1 MDAVITAGG
10 IPKPGE
16 PLYEETQGQAKAL
29 LNIAG
34 KPMVQWVLDAL
45 CQSSV
50 VDRVIVVGLSPES
63 NLDCDKLIDYIPN
76 QASMLENI
84 RAGVNKV
91 LEHNPSTQHVLLVS
105 SDIPAITGEMVDW
118 VANKALETDDDA
130 YYNVIQREVMEAR
143 YPNSR
148 RSYTR
153 LRGMEVCGGDLNL
166 IHTRMMSGNNNDV
179 WEKIIAARKNVFKQA
194 ALIGYDTLLLLMLRL
209 IDVDQ
214 AVGMVSKRL
223 NIKGR
228 GLICPY
234 AEIGMDVDKPFQLEM
249 VRADL
254 MRKVSS

>member
-29 LNIAG
+29 LNVAG

-50 VDRVIVVGLSPES
+50 VDRVIVVGLSAES

-84 RAGVNKV
+84 RAGVNKA

-118 VANKALETDDDA
+118 VANKAQETDDDA
-130 YYNVIQREVMEAR
+130 YYNVIKREVMEAR

-166 IHTRMMSGNNNDV
+166 IHTRMMSGNNDV
-179 WEKIIAARKNVFKQA
+179 WEKIIASRKNVFKQA

-249 VRADL
+249 IRADL
-254 MRKVSS
+254 QRKVSS